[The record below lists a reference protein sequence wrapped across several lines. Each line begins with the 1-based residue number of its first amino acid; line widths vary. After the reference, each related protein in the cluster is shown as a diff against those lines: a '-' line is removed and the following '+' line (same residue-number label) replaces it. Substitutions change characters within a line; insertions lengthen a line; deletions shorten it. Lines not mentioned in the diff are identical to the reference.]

1 MDGGLLDTNLG
12 KGICAVLG
20 AGMIS
25 RPVSDWLV
33 TPVPSISCSRWLRC
47 AGVGDHEIGSGELGS
62 RRATG
67 GGMETPLWLEVVI
80 HAGKFLPIR
89 PLVTV
94 ADPGKIS
101 PPPGGVCRRLIP
113 LKGTPLVGGPAKPLA
128 QQGLCRMQ
136 SLQVRLKQK
145 LHSSVMDDPL
155 HLSHTRLS
163 GAES

>member
-1 MDGGLLDTNLG
+1 
-12 KGICAVLG
+12 
-20 AGMIS
+20 MIS

-33 TPVPSISCSRWLRC
+33 TPVLNISRSRWLRC

-62 RRATG
+62 RGATG
-67 GGMETPLWLEVVI
+67 GGMDTPLWLEVVI

-94 ADPGKIS
+94 ADPGKMS

-113 LKGTPLVGGPAKPLA
+113 LNGAPLAGGPAKPLA

-136 SLQVRLKQK
+136 SLHVRLKQ
-145 LHSSVMDDPL
+145 
-155 HLSHTRLS
+155 
-163 GAES
+163 